1 MVRERGTA
9 RHESAELIRTI
20 GDRLRQARELSNLS
34 QQAAAKLLGYQNSS
48 KLSKIER
55 STNSR
60 TVPLWLIMRA
70 SKLYEVSTDFLFGLS
85 EDWDTGVRMTRER
98 ETSAWLFDQ
107 WEKSRER
114 DMRTIRMLNDRL
126 ETIDGAI
133 ATTIGQVFEIED
145 GFNKFAHLNE
155 KAFMEMRGGAR
166 LKSAIEKGVAAA
178 SESRARMKRFH
189 MDCKAVGKE
198 CKGQM
203 NLFVEE
209 DDTDGACI

>member
-1 MVRERGTA
+1 MIGERGTA

-55 STNSR
+55 ATNSR
-60 TVPLWLIMRA
+60 TVPLWLILRA
-70 SKLYEVSTDFLFGLS
+70 SRLYEVSTDFLFGLS

-114 DMRTIRMLNDRL
+114 DMKTIRLLNDRL

-133 ATTIGQVFEIED
+133 TMTIGQAFEVED
-145 GFNKFAHLNE
+145 AFSKFAHLNE
-155 KAFMEMRGGAR
+155 RAFMEMRGGAR
-166 LKSAIEKGVAAA
+166 LKSAIEKSVAAA

-189 MDCKAVGKE
+189 MDCKAIGMD

-203 NLFVEE
+203 NLFAEE
-209 DDTDGACI
+209 TNADGASI